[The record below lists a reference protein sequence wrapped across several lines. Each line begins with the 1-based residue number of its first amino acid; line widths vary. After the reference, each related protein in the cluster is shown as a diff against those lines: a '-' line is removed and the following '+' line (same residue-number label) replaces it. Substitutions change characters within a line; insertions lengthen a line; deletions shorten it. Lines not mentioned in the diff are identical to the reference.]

1 MTDWEVVMAAI
12 EEVKHRLDELEEF
25 RDVAE
30 KQLQALFKLD
40 SDAWHMELTRRIEK
54 LEGDSA

>member
-40 SDAWHMELTRRIEK
+40 SDAWHMELTRGESK
-54 LEGDSA
+54 S